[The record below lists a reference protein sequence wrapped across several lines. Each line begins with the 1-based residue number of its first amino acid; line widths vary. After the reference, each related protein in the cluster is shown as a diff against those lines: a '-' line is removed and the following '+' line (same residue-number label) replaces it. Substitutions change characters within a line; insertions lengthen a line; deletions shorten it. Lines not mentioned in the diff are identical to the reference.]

1 VLPGRDD
8 SAGAIEAIR
17 KSIEARRRAG
27 LAPLWPC
34 LALAALAALPAR
46 SWVAG

>member
-1 VLPGRDD
+1 LAVLFGFD
-8 SAGAIEAIR
+8 EATTDWP
-17 KSIEARRRAG
+17 RRAG
-27 LAPLWPC
+27 LAPLWPY